1 MLRPVSFTP
10 RPVSGSAMDRAVPTR
25 PRRRWWAVGLPV
37 LVLACAWGLRQVLP
51 SSPAVQ
57 SPQLAAVR
65 QGEFR
70 DELLLRGRAEP
81 LRLVQL
87 DAQETG
93 RVEVVLAQDG
103 DTVHAG
109 QALYRLHSRE
119 QEQVLMQRAAEVA
132 QQQANAAL
140 QRSAWASSLAQNRRE
155 LAQLRHE
162 AEHSAAELRRQQA
175 LAREGFVS
183 AAALEQAERQAA
195 LAAQLLAQ
203 AREDQAIEQQTRTRS
218 LAEMDRA
225 VQGLQQ
231 GLALLQRS
239 REQWTA
245 RAPMAGRL
253 SGFALQPGQSLR
265 PGDRLGRIDDPAG
278 GLQLAAEVDEF
289 YLARLATGL
298 HATSEAGALTLT
310 QTLPQVQGGKAR
322 ALFRFDGP
330 SPALRPGQALELRL
344 QLGAPGK
351 ALLLPDGPGVQ
362 ETLYVLQGRELQR
375 RSVRLGRRAAGQV
388 EVLAGLQAGD
398 QVLISSTPHT
408 DERLS
413 LP

>member
-1 MLRPVSFTP
+1 ML
-10 RPVSGSAMDRAVPTR
+10 
-25 PRRRWWAVGLPV
+25 GLP
-37 LVLACAWGLRQVLP
+37 LVVALGAWGLRQWVP
-51 SSPAVQ
+51 RYPVVQ
-57 SPQLAAVR
+57 SPQLATVR

-70 DELLLRGRAEP
+70 DELVLRARAEP

-93 RVEVVLAQDG
+93 RVETVLVHDG
-103 DTVHAG
+103 ATVRAG
-109 QALYRLHSRE
+109 QPLYRLHSRE
-119 QEQVLMQRAAEVA
+119 QEQLLMQRAAEVA
-132 QQQANAAL
+132 QQQANAGL

-162 AEHSAAELRRQQA
+162 AEQAAAELRRQQA

-195 LAAQLLAQ
+195 LASQLLAQ
-203 AREDQAIEQQTRTRS
+203 AREDQATEQQARARS
-218 LAEMDRA
+218 LAELDRA

-253 SGFALQPGQSLR
+253 SGFTLQPGQSLR
-265 PGDRLGRIDDPAG
+265 PGDRLGRIDDPDG
-278 GLQLAAEVDEF
+278 GLQLAAEVDEY
-289 YLARLATGL
+289 YLPRLASGL
-298 HATSEAGALTLT
+298 RAASEAGALTLV

-322 ALFRFDGP
+322 ALFRFDGTG
-330 SPALRPGQALELRL
+330 PALRPGQAVELRL
-344 QLGAPGK
+344 QLGAPGP
-351 ALLLPDGPGVQ
+351 ALLVPDGPGVQ
-362 ETLYVLQGRELQR
+362 NPLYVLQGRELHR

-388 EVLAGLQAGD
+388 EVLAGVQAGE
-398 QVLISSTPHT
+398 QILISTTPHT